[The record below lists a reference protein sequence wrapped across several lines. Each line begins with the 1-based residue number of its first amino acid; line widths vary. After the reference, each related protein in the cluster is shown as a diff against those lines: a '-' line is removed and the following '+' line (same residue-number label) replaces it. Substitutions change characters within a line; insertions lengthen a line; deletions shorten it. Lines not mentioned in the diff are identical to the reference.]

1 MTATYD
7 RPKRKPPIREDG
19 DSKSRVLLVDDHPI
33 VRQGVAA
40 MLNQQPDISVC
51 GTAEDPH
58 QALETVAKLKP
69 DLVIVD
75 LSLKKGSGIDLL
87 KDLKVRYPKLLTLV
101 LSMHDESLYAL
112 RVLRAGASGYIMKQA
127 ATENVLVAVRRVL
140 AGEVYLSEE
149 MGKRM
154 MEQIAGK
161 PAKRSGSPIE
171 DLSDR
176 ELQVFNMIGQGRG
189 TRQIA
194 EELHLSVKTI
204 ESHRARIKDKLN
216 LQTGAELVQHA
227 IQWRQA

>member
-7 RPKRKPPIREDG
+7 RSKRKPAADLEGDG
-19 DSKSRVLLVDDHPI
+19 KSRVLLVDDHPI

-40 MLNQQPDISVC
+40 MLNQQPDLSVC

-58 QALETVAKLKP
+58 EAIETVARLKP

-75 LSLKKGSGIDLL
+75 LSLKKGNGIDLL

-127 ATENVLVAVRRVL
+127 ATDNVLVAIRRVL
-140 AGEVYLSEE
+140 AGEVYLSDA
-149 MGKRM
+149 MGRRM
-154 MEQIAGK
+154 MEQMAGR

-216 LQTGAELVQHA
+216 LQTGAQLVQHA
-227 IQWRQA
+227 IQWRQT

>member
-7 RPKRKPPIREDG
+7 RPKRKPPVREEGDG
-19 DSKSRVLLVDDHPI
+19 KSRVLLVDDHPI